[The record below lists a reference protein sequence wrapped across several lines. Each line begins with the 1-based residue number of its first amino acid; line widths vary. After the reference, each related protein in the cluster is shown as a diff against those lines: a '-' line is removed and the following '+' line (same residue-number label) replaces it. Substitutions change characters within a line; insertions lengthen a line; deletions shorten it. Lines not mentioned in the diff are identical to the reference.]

1 MLSPR
6 SPPRMLT
13 AGNEHLDELSAVVE
27 DDIRR
32 GRSECG
38 EVSLHGRVVVGTVAK
53 NLDVLALEQLGEF
66 VVGGAL
72 IAEGNNTSA
81 AVAQDAHKDC
91 GLGLDVDADSDS
103 EAIEGSARGESPADA
118 ADDRHVIGDEVELS
132 RDVGHNDDR
141 TTWRFP
147 SSWMGHRLVTRPS
160 QRDPHR
166 PYAGS
171 TDHRIGDTNA
181 HITQEHIA
189 ARRSAGDVRVP
200 LRGSPRSFGGL
211 APVLRPR

>member
-1 MLSPR
+1 
-6 SPPRMLT
+6 MLT

-118 ADDRHVIGDEVELS
+118 ADDRHVIGDEVELT
-132 RDVGHNDDR
+132 RDVGHSDDR

-147 SSWMGHRLVTRPS
+147 SSWMATAPSPDLRSVTHIDRTPAA
-160 QRDPHR
+160 PIT
-166 PYAGS
+166 GS
-171 TDHRIGDTNA
+171 ATRTPTSPKSAYRA
-181 HITQEHIA
+181 HMRYLLTGVHT
-189 ARRSAGDVRVP
+189 AGDGVP
-200 LRGSPRSFGGL
+200 AR
-211 APVLRPR
+211 